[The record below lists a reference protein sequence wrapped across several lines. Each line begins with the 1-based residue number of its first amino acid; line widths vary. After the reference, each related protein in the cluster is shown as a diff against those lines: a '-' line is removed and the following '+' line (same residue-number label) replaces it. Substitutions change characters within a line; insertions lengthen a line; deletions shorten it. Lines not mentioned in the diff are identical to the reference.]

1 VDDRSPV
8 TDHTDAVLA
17 GAREFLELYARETP
31 DAASGT
37 AGSRRRWDAVR
48 AEVEATG
55 TYRHTRAELVFG
67 ARVAWRQS
75 VRCVGRIRWS
85 SLIVRDARRVAEPD
99 RVYRQLVRHLRFAT
113 HRGRIRSTLTV
124 FAPDDPLGP
133 RVRIW
138 NEQLVRYAGWR
149 AEPDGRSASSRAAGG
164 GPLGDPRQAGF
175 TELALRLGWTPP
187 ETRSRWDVLPWVVET
202 RTVPPRVYPLP
213 RRAVLEVPLTH
224 PEYDWVR
231 ELDLRWYAVPVI
243 ANMRLHIGGV
253 DYSAAPFNGFYLGD
267 EIGSRN
273 LADVDRYDQLPVL
286 GARLGLPVHDE
297 RSLWRD
303 RALVELNR
311 AVLHSFDAARVSLAD
326 HHSEARH
333 FMRFAAR
340 EQEAGRCA
348 YADWSW
354 INSHLAPPLTPTFHR
369 LWTNEEHQPNFH
381 LDPDAR
387 RRAAGEVAGPLL
399 VELTGGS

>member
-8 TDHTDAVLA
+8 TDDTDAVLA
-17 GAREFLELYARETP
+17 GAREFLELYARE
-31 DAASGT
+31 AAG
-37 AGSRRRWDAVR
+37 ARVDGARRWDAVR
-48 AEVEATG
+48 AEIEATG

-75 VRCVGRIRWS
+75 VRCVGRVRWS
-85 SLIVRDARRVAEPD
+85 SLVVRDARRVRDPD

-124 FAPDDPLGP
+124 FAPDDRVGP

-149 AEPDGRSASSRAAGG
+149 CTDRGV
-164 GPLGDPRQAGF
+164 LGDPRQQGF
-175 TELALRLGWTPP
+175 TELAVRLGWTPP
-187 ETRSRWDVLPWVVET
+187 ATRSRWDVLPWVVET
-202 RTVPPRVYPLP
+202 RSAPPRVYPLP
-213 RRAVLEVPLTH
+213 RRAVLEVALSH
-224 PEYDWVR
+224 PEYDWLR

-273 LADVDRYDQLPVL
+273 LADADRYDQLPVL

-311 AVLHSFDAARVSLAD
+311 AVLHSFDVARVSLAD

-340 EQEAGRCA
+340 EQDAGRCA

-387 RRAAGEVAGPLL
+387 RRAAGEVAGPML

>member
-17 GAREFLELYARETP
+17 GAREFLELYARETAGARV
-31 DAASGT
+31 DGRSASSR
-37 AGSRRRWDAVR
+37 AGVDGERRWDAVR

-75 VRCVGRIRWS
+75 VRCVGRVRWS
-85 SLIVRDARRVAEPD
+85 SLVVRDARRVCDPD

-124 FAPDDPLGP
+124 FAPDDRVGP

-149 AEPDGRSASSRAAGG
+149 GVDCGV
-164 GPLGDPRQAGF
+164 LGDPRQRGF
-175 TELALRLGWTPP
+175 TELAVRLGWTPP
-187 ETRSRWDVLPWVVET
+187 ATRSRWDLLPWVVET
-202 RTVPPRVYPLP
+202 RSAPPRVYPLP
-213 RRAVLEVPLTH
+213 RRAVLEVALSH

-273 LADVDRYDQLPVL
+273 LADADRYDQLPVL
-286 GARLGLPVHDE
+286 AARLGLPVHDE

-311 AVLHSFDAARVSLAD
+311 AVLHSFDVARVSLAD

-387 RRAAGEVAGPLL
+387 RRAAGEVAGPML

>member
-1 VDDRSPV
+1 M

-17 GAREFLELYARETP
+17 GAREFLDLYAREVP
-31 DAASGT
+31 DAGPDQ
-37 AGSRRRWDAVR
+37 RRWDAVR

-55 TYRHTRAELVFG
+55 TYRHTRAELAFG
-67 ARVAWRQS
+67 ARVAWRHS
-75 VRCVGRIRWS
+75 VRCVGRVRWA
-85 SLIVRDARRVAEPD
+85 SLVVRDARRVADPD

-113 HRGRIRSTLTV
+113 HRGRVRSTLTV
-124 FAPDDPLGP
+124 FAPDDRAGP

-138 NEQLVRYAGWR
+138 NEQLVRYAGWPR
-149 AEPDGRSASSRAAGG
+149 ADAGV
-164 GPLGDPRQAGF
+164 LGDPRQTGF
-175 TELALRLGWTPP
+175 TDLAVRLGWIPP
-187 ETRSRWDVLPWVVET
+187 ATRSRWDVLPWVVET
-202 RTVPPRVYPLP
+202 RTAPPRVFPLP
-213 RRAVLEVPLTH
+213 RRAVLEVRLTH

-273 LADVDRYDQLPVL
+273 LADADRYDQLPVL
-286 GARLGLPVHDE
+286 GARMGLATHDE

-326 HHSEARH
+326 HHSEARQ

-340 EQEAGRCA
+340 EQEAGRCP

-354 INSHLAPPLTPTFHR
+354 LNSHLAPPLTPTFHR
-369 LWTNEEHQPNFH
+369 RWTNEEHQPNFF

-387 RRAAGEVAGPLL
+387 ARAAGEVAGPLL